1 MNQDRKASLKQ
12 YAIVFGL
19 ALLTSFI
26 FFLPF
31 LIWDKGYFVY
41 YGDFNVQQIP
51 FYRMCHDAIRSGN
64 VYWNWYTDLGANFVG
79 SYAFY
84 LLGSPYFWLT
94 LLFPSS
100 AVPYLMAPLL
110 MLKFATASVTGY
122 AYIRRFVKNP
132 NYAIIGGL
140 LYAFSGYSIYNIF
153 FNHFHEVIAFFPL
166 LLVGMEEFMINGR
179 RGVFALSV
187 ALCAVVNYYF
197 FFGEVIFCVIYFV
210 LRAVYDRKNPVGF
223 HLTIKKFFL
232 FALEAVV
239 GLLLSAGLLLPA
251 LLAIMGNPRT
261 SQLLFGWNGIFYG
274 SVQRYGLIIS
284 SFFFPPDIPAYPNFF
299 PDSNAKW
306 SSVSAFLPLF
316 SMSGVLA
323 FFKGRRRHWA
333 KALFGLCCVIALIPF
348 LNSSF
353 SAFNTAYY
361 ARWFYMPVLIM
372 AMMTTSALEC
382 NREQFRFGI
391 RWTAVVIAAFA
402 VLGIFPSYEEGILTF
417 GKLIKYQE
425 RFWPY
430 VIIAVM
436 GLILAWFLVQ
446 LRGKAFF
453 RAAPLTVCFV
463 AVVTS
468 LLMLGLGKGNSTTS
482 YRVIEMGIN
491 GREKFSTTTDDNEHF
506 YRIDLDDCMDNF
518 PMYWEIPTIQAFH
531 SVVPASIFEFYE
543 AIGYSRD
550 VGSRPEQSYEGLRP
564 LTSVKYLLTYES
576 AEEPTAPGYTYV
588 ATENDLKIYES
599 SNYIPMGFTYDYY
612 VDEEQFDAYTKS
624 NRDRLM
630 LAAIYLDADAIQR
643 NSDILEQLP
652 DDQYPSITDEGLAED
667 CEARREETC
676 SSFVRDNKGFT
687 ATIDLSRENLVF
699 FSVPYDEG
707 FSATVNGEPA
717 IIEKVNVGFMAV
729 RVPAGESVIRFEYET
744 PGLKLGLWITA
755 GAALMLVLYL
765 AAVWLVRRKYP
776 SLRPRRCAHLNTEPA
791 KTRIAASEAYGR
803 SISRKIYGLLA
814 SPSSG
819 PEPPV
824 PPEPP
829 PTPIPEPEPFPEM
842 LPADQPQDPEAAEAP
857 PGKEQPPQNPE
868 EQSEVQP

>member
-1 MNQDRKASLKQ
+1 MNQDQKASLRQ
-12 YAIVFGL
+12 YALVFGMG
-19 ALLTSFI
+19 LLTSFI

-94 LLFPSS
+94 LLFPSE

-132 NYAIIGGL
+132 GYAVIGSL

-166 LLVGMEEFMINGR
+166 LLVGMEEFMVNGR
-179 RGVFALSV
+179 RGAFALAV
-187 ALCAVVNYYF
+187 GLCAFVNYYF
-197 FFGEVIFCVIYFV
+197 FFGEVIFCVIYFI
-210 LRAVYDRKNPVGF
+210 LRAVYDRKNPAGF
-223 HLTIKKFFL
+223 HLTVKKFL
-232 FALEAVV
+232 LIAAEAVI
-239 GLLLSAGLLLPA
+239 GLLLSAVLLIPA
-251 LLAIMGNPRT
+251 LLAVMGNPRT
-261 SQLLFGWNGIFYG
+261 SQFLFGWSGIFYG
-274 SVQRYGLIIS
+274 NVQRYGLIIS

-306 SSVSAFLPLF
+306 SSVSAFLPMF
-316 SMSGVLA
+316 SMTGVLA
-323 FFKGRRRHWA
+323 FFKGQRRHWA
-333 KALFGLCCVIALIPF
+333 KALFGICCVMALIPF
-348 LNSSF
+348 LNSAF
-353 SAFNTAYY
+353 SAFNSSYY

-372 AMMTTSALEC
+372 AMMTVVALER

-391 RWTAVVIAAFA
+391 KWTAVVIAAFA
-402 VLGIFPSYEEGILTF
+402 VLGVFPSYEEGILTT

-436 GLILAWFLVQ
+436 GIILVWFLVQ
-446 LRGKAFF
+446 LRGKTFF
-453 RAAPLTVCFV
+453 RVAPLTVCFV
-463 AVVTS
+463 VVVTS
-468 LLMLGLGKGNSTTS
+468 LLMLGLGKGNATTS

-491 GREKFSTTTDDNEHF
+491 GREKFSTITDDNEHF

-518 PMYWEIPTIQAFH
+518 PMFWEIPTIQAFQ
-531 SVVPASIFEFYE
+531 SVVPASIFEFYD
-543 AIGYSRD
+543 AIGYDRN
-550 VGSRPEQSYEGLRP
+550 VGSRPEQKYEGLRP
-564 LTSVKYLLTYES
+564 LTSVKYLLTYED
-576 AEEPTAPGYTYV
+576 ADEPTAPGYTYV

-612 VDEEQFDAYTKS
+612 VDEEQFEAYAEA

-630 LAAIYLDADAIQR
+630 LAAIYLDEESIER
-643 NSDILEQLP
+643 NSDILEKLP
-652 DDQYPSITDEGLAED
+652 DDQFPSISDTGLAED

-676 SSFVRDNKGFT
+676 STFVRDNKGFT
-687 ATIDLSRENLVF
+687 ATINLSRENLVF

-707 FSATVNGEPA
+707 FTATVNGEPA
-717 IIEKVNVGFMAV
+717 LIEKVNVGFMAV
-729 RVPAGESVIRFEYET
+729 RVPAGESVIRFDYET
-744 PGLKLGLWITA
+744 PGLKLGLWVTIGA
-755 GAALMLVLYL
+755 GGALVLYL
-765 AAVWLVRRKYP
+765 VIVWLVRRKYP
-776 SLRPRRCAHLNTEPA
+776 SLRSRRCAHLNTEPA
-791 KTRIAASEAYGR
+791 RSRISAAEAYGE
-803 SISRKIYGLLA
+803 SISRKIRAVLL
-814 SPSSG
+814 S
-819 PEPPV
+819 

-829 PTPIPEPEPFPEM
+829 LPELPKQDETKPESVSPEKSETPET
-842 LPADQPQDPEAAEAP
+842 
-857 PGKEQPPQNPE
+857 PE
-868 EQSEVQP
+868 EKMEEQQ